1 MIGAAPFDL
10 LSRKPGVKCFAASI
24 HDIEKVLVTKK
35 V

>member
-10 LSRKPGVKCFAASI
+10 LSRKPSVECFAASI
-24 HDIEKVLVTKK
+24 HDVEKALVTKK